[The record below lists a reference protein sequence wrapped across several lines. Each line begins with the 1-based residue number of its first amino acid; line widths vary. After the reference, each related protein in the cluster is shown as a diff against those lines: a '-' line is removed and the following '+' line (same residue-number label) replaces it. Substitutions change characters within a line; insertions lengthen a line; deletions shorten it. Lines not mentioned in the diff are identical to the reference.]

1 MNNTNMS
8 GGNMSN
14 TSSTSGT
21 SGTITPKVVSVL
33 DKLFNIL
40 NLINTSEIALSSYD
54 VAEIT
59 GYNQRTVLRYLS
71 RLVQEGLI
79 DFGVRMETVTY
90 DYNRKEDN
98 QVFEVKRPSSTYE
111 YYKLR

>member
-1 MNNTNMS
+1 
-8 GGNMSN
+8 MSN
-14 TSSTSGT
+14 Q
-21 SGTITPKVVSVL
+21 ITNKPKPKVVSVL

-54 VAEIT
+54 VSEIT

-111 YYKLR
+111 YYRIGSKL

>member
-1 MNNTNMS
+1 MKST
-8 GGNMSN
+8 
-14 TSSTSGT
+14 TSKPQ
-21 SGTITPKVVSVL
+21 TISVL

-40 NLINTSEIALSSYD
+40 HLINNSEIKLSSYD
-54 VAEIT
+54 VADIT

-71 RLVQEGLI
+71 RLVQERLI

-98 QVFEVKRPSSTYE
+98 QVFEATRATQSYE
-111 YYKLR
+111 YYKLGFDNK

>member
-1 MNNTNMS
+1 MS
-8 GGNMSN
+8 SEIVSN
-14 TSSTSGT
+14 KSK
-21 SGTITPKVVSVL
+21 PKVVSVL

-71 RLVQEGLI
+71 RLVQENLI
-79 DFGVRMETVTY
+79 SFGVRMETVTY

-98 QVFEVKRPSSTYE
+98 QVFEAQRPSSTYE
-111 YYKLR
+111 YYKLGVKSR

>member
-1 MNNTNMS
+1 MS
-8 GGNMSN
+8 KQIKSN
-14 TSSTSGT
+14 TSE
-21 SGTITPKVVSVL
+21 PKVVSML

-54 VAEIT
+54 VSEIT

-79 DFGVRMETVTY
+79 DFGVRMQTVCY
-90 DYNRKEDN
+90 DYNRTENN
-98 QVFEVKRPSSTYE
+98 QVFEAKRPSRTYE
-111 YYKLR
+111 YYRLGGRNES